1 LVDQISLGVLTSSVS
16 RDAVEAVIGLHGK
29 QPKRRGGTLPAHVMM
44 YFVVA
49 MALFSDA
56 DYEAVI
62 QKLVGPLRL
71 WKSWDPSWTLPTSG
85 GITQARKKLGSAPVK
100 TLFERIAVPVASR
113 LTLGA
118 FCARRRLVSM
128 DGMVFD
134 LPDTE
139 ENTAE
144 FGKPSGGVFP
154 QARVVTLTECGS
166 HVSLGAHIGPVAG
179 KGTGERLAAKQL
191 VGLPALDMM
200 LICDQG
206 FYSFELWCQATAT
219 GADLLWRLGDIMDL
233 PIVARCGDGSYV
245 TLLFA
250 PGTSAKTRAA
260 LLMQAKAGHD
270 LDPDRVRFARVVEYD
285 VPDRG
290 NGDLICLLTTI
301 LDPHE
306 AAAGILAQAYHDRW
320 EHEGANKEIKTQ
332 LRGPSKVLRSKT
344 ADIVCQ
350 EIYGYLIAH
359 YAVSALICQAATETG
374 IDPDRVKFTQ
384 TVRLIRDTITGPDG
398 FSPLN
403 DNTSFTPN
411 SSAKSPP
418 NATST
423 SAVIAPIPA
432 PSNEPATTAT
442 Q

>member
-1 LVDQISLGVLTSSVS
+1 
-16 RDAVEAVIGLHGK
+16 
-29 QPKRRGGTLPAHVMM
+29 
-44 YFVVA
+44 
-49 MALFSDA
+49 
-56 DYEAVI
+56 
-62 QKLVGPLRL
+62 
-71 WKSWDPSWTLPTSG
+71 
-85 GITQARKKLGSAPVK
+85 
-100 TLFERIAVPVASR
+100 
-113 LTLGA
+113 
-118 FCARRRLVSM
+118 M

-154 QARVVTLTECGS
+154 QARAVTLTECGS

-179 KGTGERLAAKQL
+179 KGTGERSAAKEL
-191 VGLPALDMM
+191 VRLLAPGMM
-200 LICDQG
+200 LLCDQG
-206 FYSFELWCQATAT
+206 FYSFELWCQAADT

-233 PIVARCGDGSYV
+233 PIVKRCGDGSYV

-260 LLMQAKAGHD
+260 LLTQAKAGHE
-270 LDPDRVRFARVVEYD
+270 LDPDRARLARVIEYD
-285 VPDRG
+285 VPERG

-301 LDPHE
+301 MDPHE

-332 LRGPSKVLRSKT
+332 LRGPGKILRSKT
-344 ADIVCQ
+344 PDMVYQ

-384 TVRLIRDTITGPDG
+384 TVRLIRDTIAGPDN
-398 FSPLN
+398 FSP
-403 DNTSFTPN
+403 
-411 SSAKSPP
+411 
-418 NATST
+418 
-423 SAVIAPIPA
+423 
-432 PSNEPATTAT
+432 
-442 Q
+442 

>member
-1 LVDQISLGVLTSSVS
+1 VSLVDQISLGVLTSSVS
-16 RDAVEAVIGLHGK
+16 RDAVEAAIGLHGK

-62 QKLVGPLRL
+62 RKLVGPLRL
-71 WKSWDPSWTLPTSG
+71 WRSWDPSWRLPTSG
-85 GITQARKKLGSAPVK
+85 GITQARQKLGFEPVK

-113 LTLGA
+113 LTLDA

-134 LPDTE
+134 LPDTQ

-166 HVSLGAHIGPVAG
+166 HVSLGAYIGPVAG
-179 KGTGERLAAKQL
+179 KGTGERSAAKEL
-191 VGLPALDMM
+191 VRLLTPGMM

-206 FYSFELWCQATAT
+206 FYSFELWCQATDT

-233 PIVARCGDGSYV
+233 PILKRCGDGSYL

-250 PGTSAKTRAA
+250 PDTPAKTRAT
-260 LLMQAKAGHD
+260 LLMHAKAGRELH
-270 LDPDRVRFARVVEYD
+270 PDRVRLARVVEYD

-306 AAAGILAQAYHDRW
+306 AAAGILAQAYHQRW
-320 EHEGANKEIKTQ
+320 EHEGANKEIKTA
-332 LRGPSKVLRSKT
+332 LRGPGKILRSKT
-344 ADIVCQ
+344 TDMVYQ

-359 YAVSALICQAATETG
+359 YAVCALICRAATETG

-384 TVRLIRDTITGPDG
+384 TVRLIRDTIAGPDS
-398 FSPLN
+398 FSP
-403 DNTSFTPN
+403 
-411 SSAKSPP
+411 
-418 NATST
+418 
-423 SAVIAPIPA
+423 
-432 PSNEPATTAT
+432 
-442 Q
+442 

>member
-1 LVDQISLGVLTSSVS
+1 MVDQISLGVLTNSVS
-16 RDAVEAVIGLHGK
+16 RDAVEVAIGLHGK

-62 QKLVGPLRL
+62 RKLVGPLRL
-71 WKSWDPSWTLPTSG
+71 WRSWDPSWTLPTSG
-85 GITQARKKLGSAPVK
+85 GITQARKKLGFEPVK

-113 LTLGA
+113 LTLGG

-166 HVSLGAHIGPVAG
+166 HVSLGAHIGPVVG
-179 KGTGERLAAKQL
+179 KGTGERSAAKEL
-191 VGLPALDMM
+191 VRLLTPGMM

-206 FYSFELWCQATAT
+206 FYSFALWCQAAGA

-233 PIVARCGDGSYV
+233 PIVKRCGDGSYV

-250 PGTSAKTRAA
+250 PGTPAKTRAT
-260 LLMQAKAGHD
+260 LLMRAKAGREP
-270 LDPDRVRFARVVEYD
+270 DPDRARLVRVIEYD
-285 VPDRG
+285 VPGRG
-290 NGDLICLLTTI
+290 DGDLICLLTTI
-301 LDPHE
+301 LDPYK
-306 AAAGILAQAYHDRW
+306 AAAGTLAQAYQERW

-332 LRGPSKVLRSKT
+332 LRGPGKILRSKT
-344 ADIVCQ
+344 PDMVRQ

-359 YAVSALICQAATETG
+359 YAVCALICRAATETG
-374 IDPDRVKFTQ
+374 IDPDRVKFTL
-384 TVRLIRDTITGPDG
+384 TVRLIRDTIAGPDG
-398 FSPLN
+398 FSP
-403 DNTSFTPN
+403 
-411 SSAKSPP
+411 
-418 NATST
+418 
-423 SAVIAPIPA
+423 
-432 PSNEPATTAT
+432 
-442 Q
+442 